1 MELSDY
7 LTRDRVIILK
17 SDTKPAVIDELID
30 VLTSCLEGVT
40 RGQLAESINKR
51 EDLMS
56 TGIGLGIAVPHVR
69 LEGLSHAFVAVGIS
83 REGIP
88 DYESIDGEP
97 AHIIVL
103 IVAPQGRHELYIKL
117 LATVVGLLKKSS
129 LRSRIT
135 EAETSFEIY
144 TALINGNA

>member
-30 VLTSCLEGVT
+30 VLASCLEGVT
-40 RGQLAESINKR
+40 REQLAESINKR
-51 EDLMS
+51 EGLMS

-83 REGIP
+83 RMGIP

-97 AHIIVL
+97 VHIIVL

-117 LATVVGLLKKSS
+117 LATVVSLLKKSS
-129 LRSRIT
+129 LRSKIT
-135 EAETSFEIY
+135 EAETSSEIY
-144 TALINGNA
+144 MALTDSNA